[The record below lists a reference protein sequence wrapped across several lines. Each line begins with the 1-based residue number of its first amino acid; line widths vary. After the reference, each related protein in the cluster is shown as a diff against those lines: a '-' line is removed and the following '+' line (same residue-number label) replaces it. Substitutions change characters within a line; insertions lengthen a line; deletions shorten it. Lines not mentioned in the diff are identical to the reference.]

1 MPRCKQ
7 NAGDGCLPLPRPFL
21 HSSKKMDEPSGE
33 HHGLKTKMKQP
44 LHELKEKMHKVG
56 LEDAKV
62 HLIQQK

>member
-1 MPRCKQ
+1 
-7 NAGDGCLPLPRPFL
+7 
-21 HSSKKMDEPSGE
+21 MDEPSGE